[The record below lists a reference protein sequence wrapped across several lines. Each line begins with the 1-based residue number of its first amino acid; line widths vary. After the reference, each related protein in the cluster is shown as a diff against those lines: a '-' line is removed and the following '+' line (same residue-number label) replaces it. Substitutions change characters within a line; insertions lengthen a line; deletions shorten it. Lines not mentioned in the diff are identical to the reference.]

1 MSEAATRFQQHRQ
14 ALADAF
20 FKDGRVTSYLLGHS
34 AAADQAIIEMAKE
47 AGLTPEV
54 GLLALGGYGR
64 KELFPY
70 SDLDVMILVPDDAYE
85 KAMQEAIERFITEL
99 WDLGLNVG
107 HSVRTVESA
116 LKESAKDIT
125 VQTALLE
132 ARCFWGN
139 APLFAQ
145 LQKDFFTSLD
155 PAAFFRAKELER
167 TQRQHH
173 HGGRC
178 LAAFALLGCRS
189 IHNRASFIVPVPF
202 GRR

>member
-14 ALADAF
+14 TLADAF
-20 FKDGRVTSYLLGHS
+20 FQDGRVTTYLLGHS
-34 AAADQAIIEMAKE
+34 TAADQAIIEMAKE

-54 GLLALGGYGR
+54 ALLALGGYGR

-70 SDLDVMILVPDDAYE
+70 SDLDVMLLVPDSAYE
-85 KAMQEAIERFITEL
+85 QTMQEQIERFITEL

-107 HSVRTVESA
+107 HSVRTVDSA

-145 LQKDFFTSLD
+145 LQKDFSTSLD
-155 PAAFFRAKELER
+155 PAAFF
-167 TQRQHH
+167 
-173 HGGRC
+173 
-178 LAAFALLGCRS
+178 
-189 IHNRASFIVPVPF
+189 
-202 GRR
+202 